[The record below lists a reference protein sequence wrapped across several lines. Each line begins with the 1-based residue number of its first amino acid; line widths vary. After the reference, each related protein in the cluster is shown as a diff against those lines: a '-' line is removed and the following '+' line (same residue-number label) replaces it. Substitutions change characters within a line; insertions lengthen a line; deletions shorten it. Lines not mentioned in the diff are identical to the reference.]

1 MAVSEPLDTSTGG
14 TTIFLCGDV
23 MLGRGLD
30 QILTDPCDP
39 HLVEDYL
46 DSALAYVH
54 LAEAAHGPLP
64 RAASSSYVW
73 GDALSDLRD
82 VRPQACIVNLETA
95 ITTHGAPWPKG
106 INYRMSPRNARCLET
121 FGVDCCVLANNHVL
135 DWGRIGLIET
145 LATLERLGIR
155 QSGAGSDLNEA
166 SMPAAIGAAD
176 GRRILVFAFGH
187 SSSGIPQEW
196 AATAHRPGVRLLPD
210 LSPAAIDG
218 IADTIAAHRRTGDLV
233 VVSMHWGSNWGYGVT
248 QEQRAVAHALVDAGV
263 CDILH
268 GHSSHHPRPIEIYRD
283 RLILYGCGDF
293 INDYEGIRGQKA
305 FRPDL
310 CLAYLPSLGT
320 DGALK
325 ALTLLPYRI
334 RRFRLEAAGAD
345 DALWLESLLNRLGLN
360 FACRL
365 AADSWQRL
373 GLIRI

>member
-1 MAVSEPLDTSTGG
+1 MAGSEPRHTSTDG

-23 MLGRGLD
+23 MLGRGVD
-30 QILTDPCDP
+30 QILAHPCDP

-46 DSALAYVH
+46 DSALAYGR
-54 LAEAAHGPLP
+54 LAEAAHGALP
-64 RAASSSYVW
+64 RAASGTYVW
-73 GDALSDLRD
+73 GDALSDLREFG
-82 VRPQACIVNLETA
+82 PQARIVNLETA
-95 ITTHGAPWPKG
+95 ITKHGAPWPKG
-106 INYRMSPRNARCLET
+106 INYRMSPANARCLRT
-121 FGVDCCVLANNHVL
+121 FGVDCCVLANNHVM
-135 DWGRIGLIET
+135 DWGTPGLLET
-145 LATLERLGIR
+145 LATLERLDIR
-155 QSGAGSDLNEA
+155 QSGAGRDLEEA
-166 SMPAAIGAAD
+166 SRPGEIETAD
-176 GRRILVFAFGH
+176 GHRILVFAFGH

-196 AATAHRPGVRLLPD
+196 AATAHQPGLRHLPD
-210 LSPAAIDG
+210 FSPAAIDG

-268 GHSSHHPRPIEIYRD
+268 GHSSHHPRPIEIYRG

-293 INDYEGIRGQKA
+293 INDYEGIRGQEA

-310 CLAYLPSLGT
+310 CLAYLPSLGS